1 MRNRSANNLIATTGF
16 TLFVCH
22 SSNVVTVCTFFY
34 TQIVCLRYFLAQ
46 CGGCSVSNRCDDV
59 IDTNE
64 ICSAMVR
71 TVIRESLTKE
81 VRVQL

>member
-1 MRNRSANNLIATTGF
+1 M
-16 TLFVCH
+16 
-22 SSNVVTVCTFFY
+22 
-34 TQIVCLRYFLAQ
+34 
-46 CGGCSVSNRCDDV
+46 SNRCDDV